1 MDRETITLSETN
13 QREGQMPY
21 DITYMWKLKYDA
33 NEPLYE
39 TESHRHREQTCGC
52 RGRVRGREG
61 WMEIW
66 G

>member
-1 MDRETITLSETN
+1 
-13 QREGQMPY
+13 MPY